1 MNLFL
6 TVSIAFNLIAMSGY
20 AQINDSTDKYNY
32 IPNELVT
39 ISKEWYSMFNTDT
52 FRTSSSSERSSLLM
66 LDPGLRHCYLTAK
79 LIEYKKGN
87 KIREKTL
94 LAKNK
99 VYKNPS
105 FASFEDSSFVFSLYR
120 AASTENKNRLKWVFR
135 TPSTSNVEE
144 ISLANSEDYITVFA
158 EEIIQTKI
166 PIGKPFVFLVI
177 TAPDS
182 TRNFPFYSEENKGKY
197 SAYDWSKKFKL
208 DHTFLIELTIE
219 KSMEPDKKKENSSVL

>member
-1 MNLFL
+1 MNVFL
-6 TVSIAFNLIAMSGY
+6 TVSIAFSLTSMSGY
-20 AQINDSTDKYNY
+20 AQKPDSTDKYDY
-32 IPNELVT
+32 RPNEQVT
-39 ISKEWYSMFNTDT
+39 ISKEWYSQFNSDT
-52 FRTSSSSERSSLLM
+52 FRNTHSADRSSLLM
-66 LDPGLRHCYLTAK
+66 LDPGLRHCFLTAK

-94 LAKNK
+94 LAKDK

-120 AASTENKNRLKWVFR
+120 AASAENKNRLKWVFR

-144 ISLANSEDYITVFA
+144 ISLTNTEDYITVFT
-158 EEIIQTKI
+158 ELIQTKI
-166 PIGKPFVFLVI
+166 PIGKPFIFLVI
-177 TAPDS
+177 TAPDN
-182 TRNFPFYSEENKGKY
+182 TRNFPFYLKENKGKY
-197 SAYDWSKKFKL
+197 SPYDWSKKFNL